1 MYEISCLRH
10 LEQGKTIKDLLF
22 DYACDVEEVAYLFLT
37 FGSLGYDGILTIMEK
52 ISVTFKK

>member
-1 MYEISCLRH
+1 MRH